1 MLLLEFPTTLMKI
14 KKILFNSYILL
25 SPHMD
30 DPQQINKQKNQQLTL
45 QSTKVNDHSSNFQEL
60 LQRDN
65 STTIHKNIQA
75 LATYYDV

>member
-14 KKILFNSYILL
+14 KKTLFNSYILL

-45 QSTKVNDHSSNFQEL
+45 QSTKVNIL
-60 LQRDN
+60 
-65 STTIHKNIQA
+65 
-75 LATYYDV
+75 

>member
-45 QSTKVNDHSSNFQEL
+45 QSTKVNIL
-60 LQRDN
+60 
-65 STTIHKNIQA
+65 
-75 LATYYDV
+75 